1 LYIVHA
7 LTYTYIIYY
16 ILYKDIHI
24 REAEKL
30 VFSGTTSIVIHR
42 FLNYDKAFWDFGGEI
57 LYDDFQRF
65 SAIM

>member
-1 LYIVHA
+1 MYIVHA
-7 LTYTYIIYY
+7 LTYTCIIYY
-16 ILYKDIHI
+16 ILYKDIH

-42 FLNYDKAFWDFGGEI
+42 FLNYDKAFRDFGGEI

-65 SAIM
+65 SGIK